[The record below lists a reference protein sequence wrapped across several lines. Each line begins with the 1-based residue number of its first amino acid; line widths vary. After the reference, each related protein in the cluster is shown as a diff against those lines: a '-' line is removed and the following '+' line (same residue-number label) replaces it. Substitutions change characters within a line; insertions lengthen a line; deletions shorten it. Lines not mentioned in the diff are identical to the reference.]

1 MADKIGKY
9 ELRGTLGRGAMGT
22 VLDGWDPAIAR
33 RVAIKTVRLAD
44 AAADEEAA
52 EALERFKREAQAAG
66 RLSHANIVG
75 VFDTG
80 ETDELAYIVMEFI
93 EGRSL
98 KELLDREKSLPADEA
113 AEIMGQVLAGLEY
126 SHRRGVVH
134 RDIKPANIMLTADG
148 EVKIADFGIA
158 RIASSTATAV
168 GSILGTPAYMPP
180 EQFLGE
186 PADARSDI
194 YAAGAMLFHLLTGTR
209 PYEGNATSIMTRV
222 LRADIAPRPSER
234 SVSVSPA
241 WDSVIAKAMAKRPED
256 RFQSAAAFAQA
267 VKVAAS
273 GTVAAEAE
281 AEEDAT
287 MVLSAPRASAA
298 KVAIAEPVAEKKRG
312 GLNLL
317 MVGGGVIGIGA
328 AAAIAWLVLSPG
340 KPAPGPT
347 VMPPPQ
353 ISAPPH
359 VPKPPPP
366 PAPTPQMVR
375 DTLAAATAAL
385 PCSFVEAELDGGS
398 VSLRGMAGGATS
410 PDAIRAAVSEAA
422 LPVAN
427 RVQTLPA
434 EYCPLLDVLSPVM
447 RTARLDITATDQPG
461 PVLSDAFF
469 HPTIANSPIGGALQ
483 VDYLTGDGTVL
494 HVSPMAADRAL
505 HMVAEPQLQ
514 VPASTTVHLEKLL
527 HNKFGPWIPFGT
539 DMFVAI
545 VSTGKLF
552 PVLPAHSQKI
562 AAYADAL
569 DAAIK
574 HVQSSGGQVAAGIVL
589 VQTGECPPTSKAKDC
604 HVPAAKN

>member
-1 MADKIGKY
+1 MAERIGKY

-22 VLDGWDPAIAR
+22 VLDGWDPGIAR

-98 KELLDREKSLPADEA
+98 KELLDREKSLPSDEA
-113 AEIMGQVLAGLEY
+113 AEIMGQVLAGLDY

-222 LRADIAPRPSER
+222 LHADMAPKPSER
-234 SVSVSPA
+234 SVSVSPV
-241 WDSVIAKAMAKRPED
+241 WDSVLAKAMAKRPED
-256 RFQSAAAFAQA
+256 RFQSAAEFAQA
-267 VKVAAS
+267 VKAAAS
-273 GTVAAEAE
+273 GRMVAE

-287 MVLSAPRASAA
+287 MVVAAPRARAA
-298 KVAIAEPVAEKKRG
+298 KPAEPVPVVEKQRRR
-312 GLNLL
+312 LSPLL
-317 MVGGGVIGIGA
+317 LGGGVLGVA
-328 AAAIAWLVLSPG
+328 AAAAAAWFVLSPG
-340 KPAPGPT
+340 TPAPEP
-347 VMPPPQ
+347 V
-353 ISAPPH
+353 A
-359 VPKPPPP
+359 KPPPP
-366 PAPTPQMVR
+366 VATAQAPPKPVPPAPTQQSVR
-375 DTLAAATAAL
+375 DTLAAAITAL
-385 PCSFVEAELDGGS
+385 PCSFVEAVMDGGS
-398 VSLRGMAGGATS
+398 VTLRGMAGGDTAPGRIT
-410 PDAIRAAVSEAA
+410 AALANAA
-422 LPVAN
+422 LPVSN
-427 RVQTLPA
+427 QVQTLPA
-434 EYCPLLDVLSPVM
+434 PYCPMLDVLAPIM
-447 RTARLDITATDQPG
+447 RVARLDMTATNQPG

-469 HPTIANSPIGGALQ
+469 RPTIAHSPIAGDLQ

-494 HVSPMAADRAL
+494 HVSPMAADAKL
-505 HMVAEPQLQ
+505 NMVAEPQLQ
-514 VPASTTVHLEKLL
+514 LPAQAELQLGKLL
-527 HNKFGPWIPFGT
+527 HNKFSPWIPFGT
-539 DMFVAI
+539 DMFMAI
-545 VSTGKLF
+545 VATSKLF
-552 PVLPAHSQKI
+552 PVLPPHSQTI
-562 AAYADAL
+562 AAYANTL

-574 HVQSSGGQVAAGIVL
+574 HVQSGGGQVAAGIVL
-589 VQTGECPPTSKAKDC
+589 VQTGECPPTSKDKNC
-604 HVPAAKN
+604 HVPVTRNP